1 MTINNVKVSIVCDTY
16 NQEDYIE
23 DALKSFINQKTNF
36 DYEILVHDDASN
48 DNTASIIKEYANRY
62 PDLIKPMIQKE
73 NQYSK
78 GVSIM
83 DIQLERA
90 KGKYIAFC
98 EGDDFWTDEHKLQIQ
113 YDILEMHPNIDMV
126 AHDVVTID
134 GKTKEK
140 KGMISPSN
148 RERILTIEEV
158 LLGGGGYLGT
168 NSLFFRKE
176 ILFPKPPIRKKLELD
191 YTIQISGALKGGIYF
206 IPKVMSAYR
215 VCAKGSWTREMLK
228 NRNKLIEMQDKII
241 DMLNFFNDDTDF
253 QYDDTVKE
261 TIRKIEFN
269 KAEINDDIKL
279 LKSDKFKDL
288 YNNFSLGKKIKMEI
302 KVFFPFLKK
311 IKTSLVLRGK

>member
-113 YDILEMHPNIDMV
+113 YDILEKHPNIDMV

>member
-23 DALKSFINQKTNF
+23 DALKSFVNQKTNF

-90 KGKYIAFC
+90 NGKYIAFC
-98 EGDDFWTDEHKLQIQ
+98 EGDDFWTDDHKLQIQ
-113 YDILEMHPNIDMV
+113 YDILEKHPNIDMV

-134 GKTKEK
+134 DKMKEK

-148 RERILTIEEV
+148 RERILTIEEI

-191 YTIQISGALKGGIYF
+191 YTIQISGALKGGIYY

-228 NRNKLIEMQDKII
+228 NRNKLIETQDKII
-241 DMLNFFNDDTDF
+241 DMLIFFN
-253 QYDDTVKE
+253 DDTVKE

-288 YNNFSLGKKIKMEI
+288 YNNFSLGKKIKMEL
-302 KVFFPFLKK
+302 KVLFPFLKK
-311 IKTSLVLRGK
+311 IKTGLVLRGK

>member
-113 YDILEMHPNIDMV
+113 YDILEKHPNIDMV

-191 YTIQISGALKGGIYF
+191 YTIQISGALKGGVYF